1 MNWTQLWSLLH
12 HKAHEQPLAHPLRPN
27 KQLVLKSIPS
37 QSHLCS
43 IKIAITHNGKRC
55 SAPKL
60 NLEMIN
66 EVKNIKKDVGFSLLL
81 YNYNYIRILWTFIGL
96 AKISV
101 YCAVCSMLFN
111 SEYKICI
118 LLGRVLSKI
127 HSPLLLHP
135 SSSLFCPCDL
145 STFCL
150 TDPPDLMT
158 SHRRDTQIEWVRKR
172 SKKANGSQKLK
183 SAKWDSLLL
192 SDQNSPIL
200 SLRFIFYFLHL
211 FVTVSAI
218 HSPLLLC
225 YSH

>member
-101 YCAVCSMLFN
+101 YCAVCYSILN
-111 SEYKICI
+111 TEYAYC
-118 LLGRVLSKI
+118 LGGS
-127 HSPLLLHP
+127 
-135 SSSLFCPCDL
+135 CPKF
-145 STFCL
+145 T
-150 TDPPDLMT
+150 
-158 SHRRDTQIEWVRKR
+158 
-172 SKKANGSQKLK
+172 
-183 SAKWDSLLL
+183 LL
-192 SDQNSPIL
+192 SFCTPHLLYSVPVT
-200 SLRFIFYFLHL
+200 SLR
-211 FVTVSAI
+211 SAWLT
-218 HSPLLLC
+218 LLI
-225 YSH
+225 